1 MRRVL
6 RDNALSI
13 TMFALF
19 LIFLA
24 AQSVA
29 GWKANNNDNEQHR
42 QPPESYTEY
51 LTSGAFVEAT
61 FENWESEF
69 LQMGSY
75 VVLTAYLYQRGSAE
89 SKDPDAEDPDADYGE
104 DQRRAD
110 APWPV
115 RRGGLAL
122 KIYENSL
129 GIALLAIFVFSFAL
143 HVIGGAE
150 AYSQEQV
157 EHGEAPVSTLQ
168 YLGTSRMWFESFQN
182 WQSEFLSLWAM
193 VFFTIYLRQK
203 GSPESKP
210 VAASHDENEDEKGE
224 EEMPA
229 AEPVAVARSMGS

>member
-1 MRRVL
+1 MRRFL
-6 RDNALSI
+6 RDNSLSI
-13 TMFALF
+13 TMFGLF
-19 LIFLA
+19 VVFVT

-29 GWKANNNDNEQHR
+29 GLFDYNSTQMEHGR
-42 QPPESYTEY
+42 PPVGYVQY
-51 LTSGAFVEAT
+51 LRSGDFVEAV

-75 VVLTAYLYQRGSAE
+75 VVLTAFLYQRGSAE
-89 SKDPDAEDPDADYGE
+89 SKDPDTEDPDADYGE

-157 EHGEAPVSTLQ
+157 EHGEAPVSPLQ

-182 WQSEFLSLWAM
+182 WQSEFLAIGAM
-193 VFFTIYLRQK
+193 VVLSIYLRQR

-210 VAASHDENEDEKGE
+210 VAAPHAKT
-224 EEMPA
+224 
-229 AEPVAVARSMGS
+229 GSG

>member
-1 MRRVL
+1 MQRLL
-6 RDNALSI
+6 RDNGLSI
-13 TMFALF
+13 TMFGLF
-19 LIFLA
+19 FVFVT
-24 AQSVA
+24 AQSIA
-29 GWKANNNDNEQHR
+29 GLLDFNSTGVEHGR
-42 QPPESYTEY
+42 PPVGYVQY
-51 LTSGAFVEAT
+51 LRSGDFVEAV

-75 VVLTAYLYQRGSAE
+75 VVLTAFLYQRGSAE

-104 DQRRAD
+104 DRRRAD
-110 APWPV
+110 APWLV

-143 HVIGGAE
+143 HAIGGAE

-182 WQSEFLSLWAM
+182 WQSEFLAIGAM
-193 VFFTIYLRQK
+193 VVLSIYLRQR

-210 VAASHDENEDEKGE
+210 VAVPHAKT
-224 EEMPA
+224 
-229 AEPVAVARSMGS
+229 GSG

>member
-1 MRRVL
+1 MMAARNRTLNLRNGMRRFL
-6 RDNALSI
+6 RDNSLSI
-13 TMFALF
+13 TMFGLF
-19 LIFLA
+19 FVFVT

-29 GWKANNNDNEQHR
+29 GLFDYNSTQMEHGR
-42 QPPESYTEY
+42 PPVGYVQY
-51 LTSGAFVEAT
+51 LRSGDFVEAV

-75 VVLTAYLYQRGSAE
+75 VVLTAFLYQRGSAE
-89 SKDPDAEDPDADYGE
+89 SKDPEAEDPDAHYGE
-104 DQRRAD
+104 DRHRAD

-129 GIALLAIFVFSFAL
+129 GIALLAIFVFSFVL
-143 HVIGGAE
+143 HAIGGAE

-157 EHGEAPVSTLQ
+157 EHGEASVSTLQ

-182 WQSEFLSLWAM
+182 WQSEFLAIGAM
-193 VFFTIYLRQK
+193 VVLSIYLRQR

-210 VAASHDENEDEKGE
+210 VAAPHTKT
-224 EEMPA
+224 
-229 AEPVAVARSMGS
+229 GSG

>member
-1 MRRVL
+1 MRRFL
-6 RDNALSI
+6 RDNSLSI
-13 TMFALF
+13 TMFGLF
-19 LIFLA
+19 VVFVT

-29 GWKANNNDNEQHR
+29 GLFDYNSTQMEHGR
-42 QPPESYTEY
+42 PPVGYVQY
-51 LTSGAFVEAT
+51 LRSGDFVEAV

-69 LQMGSY
+69 LQIGSY

-89 SKDPDAEDPDADYGE
+89 SKDPDAEDPDAAYGE

-182 WQSEFLSLWAM
+182 WQSEFLAIGAM
-193 VFFTIYLRQK
+193 VVLSIYLRQRC
-203 GSPESKP
+203 SPESKP
-210 VAASHDENEDEKGE
+210 VAAPHTKT
-224 EEMPA
+224 
-229 AEPVAVARSMGS
+229 GSG